1 MQGVVEKLTPEPLG
15 IIESDERL
23 VLAAWQRFRGV
34 ISISRLRSFLA
45 VLVLGMSSTR
55 IAYAEET
62 SRKSEAK
69 LISKENSV
77 DSSRPPGE
85 WRSAT
90 VGQQLIVHDRLQKA
104 DTASFTR

>member
-1 MQGVVEKLTPEPLG
+1 MQRVVEKLTPEPLG
-15 IIESDERL
+15 IVESDERL
-23 VLAAWQRFRGV
+23 VLSACQRFWEV
-34 ISISRLRSFLA
+34 ISISRLTSLLA
-45 VLVLGMSSTR
+45 ALVFGMSSTEM
-55 IAYAEET
+55 ACAEKT

-90 VGQQLIVHDRLQKA
+90 VGQQHIVHDWLQKA
-104 DTASFTR
+104 DTASRTR